1 MLALKS
7 INKNILLLSA
17 LLLFAAGCSQEKR
30 VSTPSEVALEFLNEE
45 GINNYEKSYALF
57 SLERREDMSFEE
69 YKNKNSV
76 TKVLGEDLGEVYSD
90 LESQFDIVAKSLAD
104 QVDYSLV
111 SENIIGN
118 QAEVII
124 HLTVPNYF
132 KLMMNIFT
140 KALANPELF
149 FSPNMNI
156 DNMTDEQFKYFVDKM
171 FESEVNLDESDLIKT
186 KVTVELVKEDGVW
199 FVQDSEK
206 ETLIN

>member
-1 MLALKS
+1 MKAAITTIILAVLV
-7 INKNILLLSA
+7 LG
-17 LLLFAAGCSQEKR
+17 GCSQVEK

-69 YKNKNSV
+69 YKKKYGV
-76 TKVLGEDLGEVYSD
+76 TKALGEVLGEDYSD
-90 LESQFDIVAKSLAD
+90 LESHIDIVAKSLAD

-111 SENIIGN
+111 SENIIEN
-118 QAEVII
+118 KAEVII
-124 HLTVPNYF
+124 YLTVPNYF
-132 KLMMNIFT
+132 KLMINTFT
-140 KALANPELF
+140 KAIANPELF

-186 KVTVELVKEDGVW
+186 KVTVELVKEKGVW
-199 FVQDSEK
+199 FVQDYEK
-206 ETLIN
+206 EILIN

>member
-1 MLALKS
+1 MLLT
-7 INKNILLLSA
+7 LLVLG
-17 LLLFAAGCSQEKR
+17 GCSQVEK

-69 YKNKNSV
+69 YKKKYGV
-76 TKVLGEDLGEVYSD
+76 TKALGEVLGEDYSD
-90 LESQFDIVAKSLAD
+90 LESHIDIVAKSLAD

-111 SENIIGN
+111 SENIIEN
-118 QAEVII
+118 KAEVII
-124 HLTVPNYF
+124 YLTVPNYF
-132 KLMMNIFT
+132 KLMINTFT
-140 KALANPELF
+140 KAIANPELF

-186 KVTVELVKEDGVW
+186 KVTVELVKEKGVW
-199 FVQDSEK
+199 FVQDYEK
-206 ETLIN
+206 EILIN

>member
-1 MLALKS
+1 MKAAITTILLAL
-7 INKNILLLSA
+7 LVLG
-17 LLLFAAGCSQEKR
+17 GCSQVEK

-69 YKNKNSV
+69 YKKKYGV
-76 TKVLGEDLGEVYSD
+76 TKALGEVLGEDYSD
-90 LESQFDIVAKSLAD
+90 LESHIDIVAKSLAD

-111 SENIIGN
+111 SENIIEN
-118 QAEVII
+118 KAEVII
-124 HLTVPNYF
+124 YLTVPNYF
-132 KLMMNIFT
+132 KLMINTFT
-140 KALANPELF
+140 KAIANPELF

-186 KVTVELVKEDGVW
+186 KVTVELVKEKGVW
-199 FVQDSEK
+199 FVQDYEK
-206 ETLIN
+206 EILIN

>member
-1 MLALKS
+1 MKS

>member
-1 MLALKS
+1 MKSLTTMLLT
-7 INKNILLLSA
+7 LLVLG
-17 LLLFAAGCSQEKR
+17 GCSQVEK

-69 YKNKNSV
+69 YKKKYGV
-76 TKVLGEDLGEVYSD
+76 TKALGEVLGEDYSD
-90 LESQFDIVAKSLAD
+90 LESHIDIVAKSLAD

-111 SENIIGN
+111 SENIIEN
-118 QAEVII
+118 KAEVII
-124 HLTVPNYF
+124 YLTVPNYF
-132 KLMMNIFT
+132 KLMINTFT
-140 KALANPELF
+140 KAIANPELF

-186 KVTVELVKEDGVW
+186 KVTVELVKEKGVW
-199 FVQDSEK
+199 FVQDYEK
-206 ETLIN
+206 EILIN